1 MDGTIHGVET
11 FYQKTGG
18 GESAEMKNELGGRNR
33 VSVSEA
39 FEKGHTAQVDTLV
52 FGMFVYF
59 YFFLCV
65 MVYTTLDQVDR
76 LSLAKV
82 CIALHSF
89 F

>member
-1 MDGTIHGVET
+1 MLKHFTRKRAVVRG
-11 FYQKTGG
+11 
-18 GESAEMKNELGGRNR
+18 AEMKNELGGRNR

-59 YFFLCV
+59 LCV
-65 MVYTTLDQVDR
+65 LMVYTTLDQVDR